1 MGNYYCL
8 MTGLPDI
15 SLENTKKDVSFS
27 DLRESMDFELSKK
40 DKKIVSYF
48 FLKNDCSNLVKLL
61 KDPEAEIDDNGNFS
75 KEQYADLIAAE
86 GELDDDVISFP
97 KFMKDF
103 VCEYPANKEKDGYF
117 PEDDILY
124 RFYQYASE
132 TCPNEMVKN
141 WYKLNLDTTNILTA
155 ILARDNGWNI
165 AQYIKGENDVTEMIL
180 ANSSKDFNLSREYDY
195 MTAIMDIVDCT
206 DPVMKEKKMD
216 AFKWLWLDD
225 QTFFDSFS
233 IDVLFAYICKLDM
246 LVRWD
251 KLDVEKGQETFRNII
266 ENLRGE
272 ARVPD
277 EFIMN
282 APKSDVANS

>member
-1 MGNYYCL
+1 

-15 SLENTKKDVSFS
+15 SLENTKTSVSFS
-27 DLRESMDFELSKK
+27 DLKESIDFELSNK
-40 DKKIVSYF
+40 DKKIISFF
-48 FLKNDCSNLVKLL
+48 FLKNDCVNLVKLL
-61 KDPEAEIDDNGNFS
+61 KNPDAQIEENGNFS
-75 KEQYADLIAAE
+75 KEQYDDLIATE
-86 GELDDDVISFP
+86 GEDNSNSFP
-97 KFMKDF
+97 QFMRDF
-103 VCEYPANKEKDGYF
+103 VHEYHENKEKVGYF

-124 RFYQYASE
+124 RFYEYASSA
-132 TCPNEMVKN
+132 CPNEMVKD

-195 MTAIMDIVDCT
+195 MNTIMDIVECT
-206 DPVMKEKKMD
+206 DPVLKEKKMD

-233 IDVLFAYICKLDM
+233 VDALFAYICKLDM

-251 KLDVEKGQETFRNII
+251 KLDIEKGQETFRNII

-277 EFIMN
+277 EFTSHL
-282 APKSDVANS
+282 PKTENVNS